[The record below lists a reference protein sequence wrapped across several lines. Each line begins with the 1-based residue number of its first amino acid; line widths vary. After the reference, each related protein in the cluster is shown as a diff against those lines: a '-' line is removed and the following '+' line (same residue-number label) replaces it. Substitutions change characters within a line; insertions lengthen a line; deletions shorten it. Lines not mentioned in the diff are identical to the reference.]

1 MDATRRR
8 RQPVLVR
15 AALLDAAVQEAMLHG
30 LGNVTVLS
38 VADRA
43 GVSKGA
49 LFHHFANRQ
58 DLLEAAYAECLA
70 RFGDALDVLV
80 ATDPVPH
87 GRFTRA
93 YVRATFEA
101 MHAEDANWA
110 RFSLSAL
117 VEPAFAALW
126 RRWLDERLAQVPAE
140 RSAPGCGWR
149 GWPPTGTGCRRW
161 AVVWLR
167 AAWRRSMPCASAWSG
182 LPTTTRCRVPPTTD
196 RALSPA
202 QRVALS
208 PARYRA
214 TRSSSNATKAGS
226 M

>member
-8 RQPVLVR
+8 RQPALVR

-38 VADRA
+38 VAERA

-58 DLLEAAYAECLA
+58 ELLEAAYAECLA

-126 RRWLDERLAQVPAE
+126 RHWLDERLAHVPDE
-140 RSAPGCGWR
+140 RGAPR
-149 GWPPTGTGCRRW
+149 
-161 AVVWLR
+161 L
-167 AAWRRSMPCASAWSG
+167 
-182 LPTTTRCRVPPTTD
+182 
-196 RALSPA
+196 
-202 QRVALS
+202 RVARLAADGYWLQALGGGLVES
-208 PARYRA
+208 GPAGIDALRECVVSFTYDDGQPVAADR
-214 TRSSSNATKAGS
+214 
-226 M
+226 